1 MKFSRLVQ
9 RAALGRCILVLVGFA
24 AGIFWSSLLKAVPL
38 TQQVSV
44 TQRRGASMLHG
55 QAKHRSALGNIL
67 TQTQRIADSQTREK
81 RKILLDCGGNV
92 ASTVQ
97 LFRETYPDGKNYIIH
112 SFELDDRLAPY
123 FAPYS
128 NHVLHCPTAVSN
140 KDGNMTAY
148 AESAW
153 SPGKGKTSGTD
164 MQWGGGTLFAFKKEI
179 QDNITGGSRRLTY
192 RRTIPTVDLSRWI
205 QENTNVDDYVIFKL
219 DVEGAEY
226 DILTKML
233 EEGTFRWID
242 KYYGEY
248 HGWQT
253 IPGWNKADKAQLIEE
268 VEAKGKPLLRWTG
281 ETRTYEDFDV
291 MHPKVIGAV
300 GKPGVVY
307 NNCIKSV
314 QKRPRL
320 ALVVQVGMNAK
331 AARKLVT
338 TLAAHTSGIP
348 LALFVYG
355 DFVELFPTLVKG
367 WAEVFTIGMRESQPF
382 PPGHFALQARQWI
395 RFSLVS
401 AIERHRDA
409 GLQPTLYLAENTT
422 KSVIT
427 VAKNQGLRLIQPT
440 ARFPP
445 TEGNLLTEKNY
456 YHYRDVERVPKALRV
471 IAVSLGNTG
480 GILSLDSDH
489 PNSYMISAFLLD
501 YLVEN
506 SGFEIVSIEECLT
519 E

>member
-1 MKFSRLVQ
+1 MRLSTLFRRV
-9 RAALGRCILVLVGFA
+9 ALGRGIFVLVGFA
-24 AGIFWSSLLKAVPL
+24 AGILSSYLLKTPT
-38 TQQVSV
+38 TQQVVSP
-44 TQRRGASMLHG
+44 R
-55 QAKHRSALGNIL
+55 RSASWLRGPAR
-67 TQTQRIADSQTREK
+67 QHGDKIASQNKRFMGDLAQARGK
-81 RKILLDCGGNV
+81 RKVLLDCGGNV

-153 SPGKGKTSGTD
+153 SPEKGKTSGTD
-164 MQWGGGTLFAFKKEI
+164 MQWGGGTLYALKKEI
-179 QDNITGGSRRLTY
+179 QDNITGGSRKLTY
-192 RRTIPTVDLSRWI
+192 RRTVPTVDLSRWI
-205 QENTNVDDYVIFKL
+205 KENTDVDDYVIFKL

-233 EEGTFRWID
+233 KEDTFRWID

-253 IPGWNKADKAQLIEE
+253 VAGWNKADKAQLIEE

-281 ETRTYEDFDV
+281 ERRTYEDFDV
-291 MHPKVIGAV
+291 LHPKLVGSV

-307 NNCIKSV
+307 NNCLGSA
-314 QKRPRL
+314 QKRPKL
-320 ALVVQVGMNAK
+320 ALVVEVGMNAK

-338 TLAAHTSGIP
+338 TLAAHTSNIP

-355 DFVELFPTLVKG
+355 DFVELFQQQVKE
-367 WAEVFTIGMRESQPF
+367 WAEMFTIGMRESQPF
-382 PPGHFALQARQWI
+382 PPGHFARQAPGWI
-395 RFSLVS
+395 RFSIVS
-401 AIERHRDA
+401 AMERLCDA
-409 GLQPTLYLAENTT
+409 GLQSTLYLAENTT
-422 KSVIT
+422 KTVIQ
-427 VAKNQGLRLIQPT
+427 VAKNRGLSLVQPT

-445 TEGNLLTEKNY
+445 TEETPLTEKSY

-471 IAVSLGNTG
+471 VADRLGDTG

-489 PNSYMISAFLLD
+489 PDSYMIAAFLLD

-506 SGFEIVSIEECLT
+506 SGFELVSIEECLT

>member
-1 MKFSRLVQ
+1 MKVSRVLWRIAQ
-9 RAALGRCILVLVGFA
+9 ARGIFVLVGFA
-24 AGIFWSSLLKAVPL
+24 VGIFSSSLLKAP
-38 TQQVSV
+38 TIQQVAM
-44 TQRRGASMLHG
+44 TPRRTASSW
-55 QAKHRSALGNIL
+55 QPR
-67 TQTQRIADSQTREK
+67 QTRHDGLRDKVIAESNRFAQTNGK

-97 LFRETYPDGKNYIIH
+97 LFRETYPDGKDYVIH

-153 SPGKGKTSGTD
+153 SPGKGKTSGRD
-164 MQWGGGTLFAFKKEI
+164 MQWGGGTLFAHKKEI

-192 RRTIPTVDLSRWI
+192 RRTVPTVDLSRWI
-205 QENTNVDDYVIFKL
+205 KENTNVDDYVIFKL

-233 EEGTFRWID
+233 KEDTFRWID

-248 HGWQT
+248 HGWQSVA
-253 IPGWNKADKAQLIEE
+253 GWNKADKAQLIEE
-268 VEAKGKPLLRWTG
+268 VETKGKPLLRWTG
-281 ETRTYEDFDV
+281 EKRTYEDFDV
-291 MHPKVIGAV
+291 LHPKLVGSV

-307 NNCIKSV
+307 SNCIGSA
-314 QKRPRL
+314 QKRPKL

-331 AARKLVT
+331 SARKLVT
-338 TLAAHTSGIP
+338 TLAAHTSNIP

-355 DFVELFPTLVKG
+355 DFVELFPQQVED
-367 WAEVFTIGMRESQPF
+367 WAERFTIGMREGQPF
-382 PPGHFALQARQWI
+382 PPGHFALQAPGWI

-401 AIERHRDA
+401 AIERHRDI
-409 GLQPTLYLAENTT
+409 GLQSTLYLAENVT

-427 VAKNQGLRLIQPT
+427 VAKDRGLSLIQPT

-445 TEGNLLTEKNY
+445 TKEKSY

-471 IAVSLGNTG
+471 IADGLGNTG

-489 PNSYMISAFLLD
+489 PDSYMISAFLLD

-506 SGFEIVSIEECLT
+506 SGFELVSIEECLT